1 MDVNVCVFACVFA
14 CVIGA
19 VEPGAFDCVLC
30 ACSDLYVFE

>member
-1 MDVNVCVFACVFA
+1 MDVGVNVCVFA

-19 VEPGAFDCVLC
+19 VEPGAFECVLC